1 MYNDLANDDM
11 EEVNEKG
18 KKVAPELF
26 DNNRLQCFQEEF
38 LPALK
43 NLCGWFTV
51 ILEKG
56 LDIETVQEYFY

>member
-1 MYNDLANDDM
+1 MAIKYAKIHSALVKTKMYSDLGNDDM

-26 DNNRLQCFQEEF
+26 DNNRLKRFQEEF

-43 NLCGWFTV
+43 IFV
-51 ILEKG
+51 DG
-56 LDIETVQEYFY
+56 LL